1 MNKVIILLGPTGV
14 GKSGVS
20 ILLAKE
26 LKTEI
31 ISADSMQIYR
41 HMDIGTAKPSKE
53 DETIVRHH
61 MIDIVDPWES
71 YSTGKYITAV
81 VPIIDKLHRKGKIPI
96 VVGGTGLYI
105 KAMTR
110 GIFSGPPADWTL
122 REELLSIEREERGSL
137 YNYLKE
143 LDPDA
148 AGKIASNDT
157 RRVIRALEV
166 CLKSKANISEMQ
178 KKLTRPLPYDFIKI
192 GLTRDRKELYRIIEK
207 RVDEIIR
214 AGLIDEVKMVINLI
228 TEYTRI
234 QDARCRMQDKKNHE
248 SCIMYRT
255 SFPLP
260 SMQAIGYK
268 EIATYLHGDITLE
281 EGIRFIKR
289 GTKRYAK
296 RQFTWFRKEEGI
308 YWIDITGIYDTHEAF
323 MRVYNIL
330 KSVFKLSGL

>member
-1 MNKVIILLGPTGV
+1 MNRVIILLGPTGV
-14 GKSGVS
+14 GKTGVS

-53 DETIVRHH
+53 ERTIVKHH
-61 MIDIVDPWES
+61 MIDIVDPWKS

-81 VPIIDKLHRKGKIPI
+81 IPIIDKLHGKVKIPI

-122 REELLSIEREERGSL
+122 REELLSIEKEERGSL

-143 LDPDA
+143 LDTDA
-148 AGKIASNDT
+148 AGKITPNDT
-157 RRVIRALEV
+157 RRIIRALEV
-166 CLKSKANISEMQ
+166 CLKSNTSISEMQ
-178 KKLTRPLPYDFIKI
+178 KKLTQPLPYDFIKI
-192 GLTRDRKELYRIIEK
+192 GLTRDRKELYRMIEK
-207 RVDEIIR
+207 RVAIMIES
-214 AGLIDEVKMVINLI
+214 GLVEEVRNILTINP
-228 TEYTRI
+228 
-234 QDARCRMQDKKNHE
+234 D
-248 SCIMYRT
+248 RT
-255 SFPLP
+255 P
-260 SMQAIGYK
+260 MQAIGYK
-268 EIATYLHGDITLE
+268 EIAMYLYGDFTLE
-281 EGIRFIKR
+281 EAIRLIKR

-308 YWIDITGIYDTHEAF
+308 HWIDITGIYDNHEAF
-323 MRVYNIL
+323 MRVYDVL
-330 KSVFKLSGL
+330 KSITK